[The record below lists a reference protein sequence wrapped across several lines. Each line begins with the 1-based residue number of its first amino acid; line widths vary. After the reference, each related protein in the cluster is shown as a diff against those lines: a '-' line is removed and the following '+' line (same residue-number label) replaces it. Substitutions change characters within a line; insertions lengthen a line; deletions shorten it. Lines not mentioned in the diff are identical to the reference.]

1 MLPSSLLKPRAYQC
15 WSSGTPC
22 FLPIPSPSTAL
33 CLPCFPARH
42 CSLAQPTLIAAA
54 SWWAA
59 ATNGEELPF
68 RCPIPLPPLLSDA
81 FIFLWVLP
89 LFFFLFPWHHKNV
102 GHGSVGFQLVCPVWM
117 ICSTALCFASCFLE
131 VKSGFCSPSAT
142 KPHSSSSSCPF

>member
-22 FLPIPSPSTAL
+22 FLPIPSPHTAL
-33 CLPCFPARH
+33 CLPRFPAGY
-42 CSLAQPTLIAAA
+42 CSLAQPALIAAA

-59 ATNGEELPF
+59 AINCEELPL
-68 RCPIPLPPLLSDA
+68 RSLIPLPPLLSDA

-89 LFFFLFPWHHKNV
+89 FFLFPWYHKNV
-102 GHGSVGFQLVCPVWM
+102 GRGSVDFQLVCPAWL
-117 ICSTALCFASCFLE
+117 ICLTALCFAPCFLE
-131 VKSGFCSPSAT
+131 VQSIFCSPVAA